1 MAVLYPVHPDHALTQ
16 HAVAQAQLRA
26 QAQVLAQAQVQVLAR
41 AQVPAQAQAQ
51 ARPQIQNAQP
61 RVGHA
66 SMKQQAA
73 NLASIPT
80 NIFLKMILFLVDLR
94 CTKGHLGG

>member
-41 AQVPAQAQAQ
+41 AQVPAQAQ